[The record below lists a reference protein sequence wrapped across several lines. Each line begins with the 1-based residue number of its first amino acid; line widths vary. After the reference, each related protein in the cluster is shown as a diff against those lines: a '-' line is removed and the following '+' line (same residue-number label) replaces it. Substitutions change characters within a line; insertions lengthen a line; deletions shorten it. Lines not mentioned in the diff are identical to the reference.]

1 MVLSLTICLWIT
13 SCSKEH
19 ENPFDKFE
27 EEVTEDSIP
36 VQLDAT
42 SIEGLHANIF
52 RPTCANSG
60 CHDGTFEP
68 DFRTV
73 SSTYNTLVYQPIV
86 KNDPQGS
93 YAVRV
98 KPGSVNES
106 MLMARLTID
115 IDNNSGIMPLAVEP
129 DSDWPN
135 NSDAYI
141 QNVSDWIQA
150 GAKDLFGNSP
160 NTSNQLPQMEGAM
173 ARANGVWLERSGNGQ
188 SSISILETVNSIE
201 LFFAFSDDATS
212 SQDLTENTVRFSSQK
227 NDYENAETLNL
238 QVSNSAEQQVGY
250 FGNTVSYYHSIT
262 INPQDYASLG
272 ETIYFRTKIK
282 DGDNPVIEIPA
293 DAGADYIKDYF
304 SFTIIE

>member
-1 MVLSLTICLWIT
+1 V
-13 SCSKEH
+13 K
-19 ENPFDKFE
+19 
-27 EEVTEDSIP
+27 
-36 VQLDAT
+36 AY
-42 SIEGLHANIF
+42 IF
-52 RPTCANSG
+52 SPTCANSG

-73 SSTYNTLVYQPIV
+73 SSTYNTLVHQPIV

-93 YAVRV
+93 YTFRV
-98 KPGSVNES
+98 KPGSPDES
-106 MLMARLTID
+106 VLMARLTFD
-115 IDNNSGIMPLAVEP
+115 IDNNSGIMPLVVEP

-135 NSDAYI
+135 KAETYK
-141 QNVSDWIQA
+141 QNISDWIQA
-150 GAKDLFGNSP
+150 GAKDIFGNSP
-160 NTSNQLPQMEGAM
+160 STSNQLPQMEGAM

-201 LFFAFSDDATS
+201 LFFAFSDDVTS
-212 SQDLTENTVRFSSQK
+212 SQDLTENTVRFSNQK
-227 NDYENAETLNL
+227 DNYENAEILNL
-238 QVSNSAEQQVGY
+238 QINNAAQQQIGY
-250 FGNTVSYYHSIT
+250 FGNNVNYYHSVT

-282 DGDNPVIEIPA
+282 DSDNPVIEIPS

>member
-1 MVLSLTICLWIT
+1 MA

-19 ENPFDKFE
+19 ENPFDQLE
-27 EEVTEDSIP
+27 EEETKDSTI
-36 VQLDAT
+36 VQLNAT

-73 SSTYNTLVYQPIV
+73 SSTYNTLVYQAII

-93 YAVRV
+93 YTFRV
-98 KPGSVNES
+98 KPGSINES
-106 MLMARLTID
+106 VLMARLTFD
-115 IDNNSGIMPLAVEP
+115 IDNNSGIMPLALEP
-129 DSDWPN
+129 DSDWPDN
-135 NSDAYI
+135 AETYK

-150 GAKDLFGNSP
+150 GAKDIFGNSP

-173 ARANGVWLERSGNGQ
+173 ARANGLWLERSGNGQ

-201 LFFAFSDDATS
+201 LFFAFSDDATG
-212 SQDLTENTVRFSSQK
+212 SQDLTENTLRFSSQK
-227 NDYENAETLNL
+227 DDFENAEVMNL
-238 QVSNSAEQQVGY
+238 QINSSAQQQVGY
-250 FGNTVSYYHSIT
+250 FGNNVSYYHSIT
-262 INPQDYASLG
+262 INPQDYAALG
-272 ETIYFRTKIK
+272 ETIYFRAKIK
-282 DGDNPVIEIPA
+282 DNDNPVIEIPA